1 LKNLTSDFRLI
12 IGLLLAHVLMYF
24 TFQDKAI
31 FWYIFSATLLFLISY
46 SILNEDL
53 DDEMPFISYIVYG
66 AISGFILFAIFWI
79 GHSLIV
85 FLDLPFTKQISKLYG
100 RFSPSQLWHYIVLL
114 LIIIPGEE
122 IFWRGFV
129 QKRISKY
136 INGPIVIILATILY
150 TSVHFYSS
158 QWILAFA
165 ALVAG
170 LYWGFLYEWKK
181 SMPLVIVSHLIFDL
195 FLFVLLPFY

>member
-1 LKNLTSDFRLI
+1 MF
-12 IGLLLAHVLMYF
+12 F

-31 FWYIFSATLLFLISY
+31 FWYIFSATLLFLISFT
-46 SILNEDL
+46 ILNEEL
-53 DDEMPFISYIVYG
+53 DDKMPFLSYLFYG

-85 FLDLPFTKQISKLYG
+85 LLDLPFAKQISKLYG

-122 IFWRGFV
+122 IFWRGFI

-136 INGPIVIILATILY
+136 LNGAIVIILAAILY
-150 TSVHFYSS
+150 TSVHFYSGE
-158 QWILAFA
+158 WILAFA
-165 ALVAG
+165 ALVSG
-170 LYWGFLYEWKK
+170 LYWGFLYHWKK

>member
-1 LKNLTSDFRLI
+1 MKNLTSDFRLI
-12 IGLLLAHVLMYF
+12 IGLLLAHALMYF
-24 TFQDKAI
+24 TFQDKAV

-46 SILNEDL
+46 TILNEEL
-53 DDEMPFISYIVYG
+53 DDKMPFLSYLIYG
-66 AISGFILFAIFWI
+66 AVSGFILFAIFWI

-85 FLDLPFTKQISKLYG
+85 LLDLPFTKQISKLYG
-100 RFSPSQLWHYIVLL
+100 RFSPSQLWHYLVLL

-122 IFWRGFV
+122 IFWRGFI

-136 INGPIVIILATILY
+136 LNGPIVIILATILY
-150 TSVHFYSS
+150 TSVHFYSGE
-158 QWILAFA
+158 WILAFA

-170 LYWGFLYEWKK
+170 LYWGYLYQWKK

>member
-1 LKNLTSDFRLI
+1 
-12 IGLLLAHVLMYF
+12 MYF